1 MVHKCAYSEFHF
13 QMHEN
18 ARFSGREWKNE
29 HAVQEKG
36 CFLGSSPQVDVLF
49 QEKARFSGSIHQI
62 TSQRLSRQ
70 ACRDFTTPVTLSLS
84 RRLYI
89 NYI

>member
-36 CFLGSSPQVDVLF
+36 CFRGREFGIFVIF
-49 QEKARFSGSIHQI
+49 A
-62 TSQRLSRQ
+62 
-70 ACRDFTTPVTLSLS
+70 
-84 RRLYI
+84 
-89 NYI
+89 